1 MSAPFEI
8 TVFSKANGPLTKRIS
23 LAPDGSVKS
32 DGSACR
38 MANGSARRFP
48 FSDLSQ
54 YSDLLIGLRPNEAT
68 VGGALRLDLPDEVR
82 VVTKR
87 MLNDETHPGIITRS
101 KDYIDYRPG
110 APALAPIDFD
120 LKGMPPA
127 VAATMDAHGGLWPT
141 LVSVCPS
148 LADVARIERASTSA
162 GLFHAQTGEP
172 FNGSGGRHVYV
183 HLTDGSDIERFLKTL
198 HQRCWLAGLG
208 WFMVGAAG
216 QLLERSI
223 VDRVCGTPERF
234 MFEGPP
240 ILVEPIAQ
248 DLAERRPVAY
258 PGKALDSVRDCPP
271 LGVVERSRLNELL
284 ARETHRLASERAR
297 AREIFIDRQSRHL
310 AARGGMD
317 LQRAR
322 AAIERQCDGVL
333 FPFWILPFDDPEL
346 EGKTVADVLANPAG
360 FEGETLADPVEGPEY
375 GPGKAI
381 IMRRADG
388 SVWINSFAHGGA
400 TYELRQDYAA
410 VRAELEKTA
419 KDDVVD
425 TFVRLVLAADLT
437 EAEIEQLKHLAAS
450 LSGVGVRALAAT
462 LKSAREQQEKRKA
475 RQERERRLAERHDP
489 RPQLPAPASKAPWLP
504 IMNAINEVLAASTA
518 DEPPTRDFDGFLN
531 QCRSRRAPG
540 LHSLT
545 SSGANDAES
554 DKDRIPAPEQ
564 LRLARLDEIEAAELI
579 ERHIEHV
586 ELGEFGPIPV
596 HLDTPFVKHF
606 YKRREDPALPRV
618 YIIIQMPLVLPNGE
632 ILLERGL
639 NREMNAIFRIP
650 KELQPPQREDCNASK
665 VSEAMRFLTDDWL
678 ADVSAT
684 YAGKCNLI
692 ALAGTIIER
701 ALLPLRPGFFVSGG
715 KRGGGKTTALNMVS
729 MATLGTVAAAAAWS
743 PNEEERRKAL
753 LSYFLEDDPF
763 VVFDNIKRGATI
775 DCPHVSRAL
784 TAQFVAD
791 RILGASERR
800 IVPITTV
807 FAWTGNKIAGR
818 ADISSR
824 SLHTFISVDRPDP
837 ENREFRH
844 SDPIGW
850 TLNNRG
856 KILNALYTILL
867 GNPRRNQDSSSE
879 RSTPPTRFKDWW
891 ELVGSAIEHAAKL
904 CAEEDDG
911 WVADRNPGCPAE
923 PINFSDLFRENEDEE
938 SAGLAELLAA
948 MQKRWPS
955 GFMPRTLAAY
965 LAPDDTPPHEQARE
979 MQSCLERAG
988 GKALRPV
995 SPSSVT
1001 WALKK
1006 LTDAPVELDQE
1017 TVLVLRCAHDRR
1029 DGDTYKVEQL
1039 KGR

>member
-8 TVFSKANGPLTKRIS
+8 AVFAKDNGPLTKRIS

-38 MANGSARRFP
+38 MANGSARRFA
-48 FSDLSQ
+48 FTEMSQ
-54 YSDLLIGLRPNEAT
+54 YSDLLIALKHNEAT
-68 VGGALRLDLPDEVR
+68 VGGALRPDLPDEVR

-87 MLNDETHPGIITRS
+87 KLTGDSVPGVIARN
-101 KDYIDYRPG
+101 KEYINYRPG
-110 APALAPIDFD
+110 APALALIDFD

-127 VAATMDAHGGLWPT
+127 VAATMDALGGLWPA
-141 LVSVCPS
+141 LVSVCKP
-148 LADVARIERASTSA
+148 LADVERLERASTSA

-172 FNGSGGRHVYV
+172 YNGSGGKHLYV
-183 HLTDGSDIERFLKTL
+183 AVADGSDIERFLKAL
-198 HQRCWLAGLG
+198 HERCWLAGLG

-216 QLLERSI
+216 QLLQRSI

-240 ILVEPIAQ
+240 ILIDPVAQ
-248 DLAERRPVAY
+248 DLAPRQPVIH
-258 PGKALDSVRDCPP
+258 PGTALDSVRDCPP
-271 LGVVERSRLNELL
+271 LGVVERSKLNELL
-284 ARETHRLASERAR
+284 AREAHRLAGDRAR
-297 AREIFIDRQSRHL
+297 AREMFVERQTRSL
-310 AARGGMD
+310 AERTGMD
-317 LQRAR
+317 ASRVR
-322 AAIERQCDGVL
+322 IAIEQQCDGVL
-333 FPFWILPFDDPEL
+333 FPFWMLPFDDPEL

-360 FEGETLADPVEGPEY
+360 FEGETLADPIEGPEY

-388 SVWINSFAHGGA
+388 SVWINSFAHGGM
-400 TYELRQDYAA
+400 TYELRLDAA
-410 VRAELEKTA
+410 TVRETIEKAA

-425 TFVRLVLAADLT
+425 IFVQFVLAADLT
-437 EAEIEQLKHLAAS
+437 EAEIEQLKHTAAS
-450 LSGVGVRALAAT
+450 LAGVGVRALAAT
-462 LKSAREQQEKRKA
+462 LKAA
-475 RQERERRLAERHDP
+475 RQQQKAKKTRQEAERRAAERRDP
-489 RPQLPAPASKAPWLP
+489 RPQLPAPARDAPWLP
-504 IMNAINEVLAASTA
+504 VMDAINEVLAASQA

-531 QCRSRRAPG
+531 QCRSCRAPG

-545 SSGANDAES
+545 SLGSNDAES

-564 LRLARLDEIEAAELI
+564 LRLARLDEIESAELI

-596 HLDTPFVKHF
+596 HLSPPFVQHY
-606 YKRREDPALPRV
+606 YKRREDHALPRV

-632 ILLERGL
+632 ILSERGL

-650 KELQPPQREDCNASK
+650 KELRPPQREDCNAPE

-678 ADVSAT
+678 ADVSTT

-715 KRGGGKTTALNMVS
+715 KRGGGKTTALNMAS

-775 DCPHVSRAL
+775 DCPHVARAL

-791 RILGASERR
+791 RILGASERK

-824 SLHTFISVDRPDP
+824 SLHTSISVDRPDP

-844 SDPIGW
+844 GDPIGW
-850 TLNNRG
+850 TRDNRH

-867 GNPRRNQDSSSE
+867 GNPRRNQAAAGE
-879 RSTPPTRFKDWW
+879 HSTPPTRFKDWW

-904 CAEEDDG
+904 CAEEDHG
-911 WVADRNPGCPAE
+911 WVADHNPGCAAE
-923 PINFSDLFRENEDEE
+923 PINFADLFRENEDEE

-948 MQKRWPS
+948 MQKRWPG
-955 GFMPRTLAAY
+955 GFMPRTVAAY
-965 LAPDDTPPHEQARE
+965 LAPDDAPPTGDARE

-1006 LTDAPVELDQE
+1006 LTDAPVELDQK
-1017 TVLVLRCAHDRR
+1017 TVLVLRCNHDRR
-1029 DGDTYKVEQL
+1029 DGDTYTVEQL
-1039 KGR
+1039 KGP